1 MKSIEQTYEKYRWF
15 VTSTNKTV
23 VGGKSA
29 SQNGELLKRLKN
41 QTTDVIIMH
50 TSSPGSPFSAIL
62 SPIDKIFPQDIEQTA
77 IFTACFSREWREKKK
92 KAHVD
97 IFTLSQLSKPSKL
110 KTGTWNV
117 RGPIDRKSVELKLVL
132 TKQKSKLRAVPEG
145 SVKNS
150 QILLKIKPGKT
161 DKAPAVEKISVLLK
175 DSFSQNEILPA
186 LPPGAVEIKK
196 KGRAIK

>member
-29 SQNGELLKRLKN
+29 SQNDELLKKLKN
-41 QTTDVIIMH
+41 HTTDVIIMH

-62 SPIDKIFPQDIEQTA
+62 SSIDKVTKDDLEQA
-77 IFTACFSREWREKKK
+77 AAFTACFSREWRDKKK
-92 KAHVD
+92 KAQVD
-97 IFTLSQLSKPSKL
+97 IFTLSQISKPSKL

-132 TKQKSKLRAVPEG
+132 AKQKSKLRAVPES
-145 SVKNS
+145 SVKSS
-150 QILLKIKPGKT
+150 QTLLKIKPGKT
-161 DKAPAVEKISVLLK
+161 DKSLAATKISVLLK
-175 DSFSQNEILPA
+175 ESFSQNEILSA
-186 LPPGAVEIKK
+186 LPPLAVAITKK
-196 KGRAIK
+196 